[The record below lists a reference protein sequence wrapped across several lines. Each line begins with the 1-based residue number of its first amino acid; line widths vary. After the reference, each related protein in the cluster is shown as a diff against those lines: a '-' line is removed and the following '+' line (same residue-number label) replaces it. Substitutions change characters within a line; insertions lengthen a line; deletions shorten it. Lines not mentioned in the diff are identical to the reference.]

1 MNKSDLKFI
10 LIILILSLILFL
22 VSKIDTSNSASIY
35 YDNNLILQIDL
46 SKDNVYDVEGYN
58 GNVVI
63 EVKEG
68 KLRVK
73 EEESPLHICSKQ
85 GFMNRGSIVC
95 LPNKIVINFDNNELD
110 AIVG

>member
-10 LIILILSLILFL
+10 IIILIASLVLFL
-22 VSKIDTSNSASIY
+22 VSRIDNSNSASVY
-35 YDNNLILQIDL
+35 YDNNLVLQIDL
-46 SKDNVYDVEGYN
+46 SKDNIYDVEGFN
-58 GNVVI
+58 GNVEI
-63 EVKEG
+63 EVKDG

-73 EEESPLHICSKQ
+73 EEDSPLHICSKQ

-110 AIVG
+110 TVVR

>member
-22 VSKIDTSNSASIY
+22 VSRIDNSNSASVY

-85 GFMNRGSIVC
+85 GFMKRGSIVC